1 MKFFGKIAVTA
12 IVLCMTGLGC
22 QVEEQPDAES
32 KRVNFGG
39 DNNDDARMQ
48 MQFNRQKC
56 MTQICNDLK
65 IGSENPIMEEITD
78 FSGYGNAADEIL
90 NQLDDGD
97 KRAQRAARGVGMGYY
112 SYKSYTAKNGAVSRT
127 LLAIEDDACYC
138 LQSSKVDVK
147 CTERVIESENSPG
160 KYGKHGHLRFELRK
174 SRWDEKADEYME
186 FDTDTNMVV
195 ISRNNDSCNELEFR
209 THSGDTGAANVNSA
223 GAVLEQKIKLDM
235 NADVGKRLSS
245 MDD

>member
-1 MKFFGKIAVTA
+1 MKFFGKIAVTV
-12 IVLCMTGLGC
+12 IVLCMTGLAC
-22 QVEEQPDAES
+22 QIEEQPNAES

-112 SYKSYTAKNGAVSRT
+112 RYKSYTAKNGAVSRT

-160 KYGKHGHLRFELRK
+160 KYGKHGHLRFELSK
-174 SRWDEKADEYME
+174 PSDEKIEDKVE
-186 FDTDTNMVV
+186 FDTDTNMIL
-195 ISRNNDSCNELEFR
+195 ISRHNDSCSELEFR
-209 THSGDTGAANVNSA
+209 THSGDTGAANIDSA
-223 GAVLEQKIKLDM
+223 GAVLEQKVKLNM
-235 NADVGKRLSS
+235 SAEAGKRFSS
-245 MDD
+245 LD